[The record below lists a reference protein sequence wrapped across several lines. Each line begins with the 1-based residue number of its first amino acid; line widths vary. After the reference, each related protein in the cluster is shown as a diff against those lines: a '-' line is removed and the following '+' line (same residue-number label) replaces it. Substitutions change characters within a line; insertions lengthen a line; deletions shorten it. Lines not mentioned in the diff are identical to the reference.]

1 MTKHPFRRV
10 SVLAAAGLIG
20 LAQAG
25 CIEDEN
31 FFQPDRTETAAFMS
45 RYVALGNS
53 LTAGYMSGGIND
65 STQQL
70 AYPVLLADRGHVD
83 FVVPSLAMPGCPPPL
98 VGVFDREANGELVR
112 DSTGRVMLETGRVG
126 GGGSSSC
133 ALRIARSEPVQN
145 VAVPG
150 ARIAD
155 AIDLDRPGNATNT
168 LTTLLI
174 GGMPQVEAMALANPT
189 FVSVWLGNND
199 VLGGA
204 LVGDTTLMT
213 PIDTFAFYL
222 ARVANAIG
230 SEQPRGAAFIGV
242 MDVTIAPVLQPG
254 LYYWLADSLGL
265 SPKPVS
271 DDCAPTDSLGATN
284 PLAMNTV
291 SFLAYRDNDI
301 ATISCDPAA
310 EYVLTAAER
319 LAVTERVQAYNSLI
333 FGETQTRNWAFV
345 NAQAAL
351 EDELLTP
358 TRHQRLRACEDLEL
372 GLPMAELVEI
382 FETQCP
388 HPDAPNFFGSLV
400 TYDGI
405 HMSAAAHEVVA
416 DEIARVLNSRYEL
429 SL

>member
-1 MTKHPFRRV
+1 MMKHPFLRTGAI
-10 SVLAAAGLIG
+10 AAALIG
-20 LAQAG
+20 LAQAA
-25 CIEDEN
+25 CIDDERII
-31 FFQPDRTETAAFMS
+31 QPELTETASFMA

-70 AYPVLLADRGHVD
+70 AYPVLLADRGHAD

-98 VGVFDREANGELVR
+98 VGVYDREANGELVR
-112 DSTGRVMLETGRVG
+112 DSTGRVVFETGRVG
-126 GGGSSSC
+126 GGGSSTC
-133 ALRIARSEPVQN
+133 ALRVAQSEPVQN

-155 AIDLDRPGNATNT
+155 AVDLDRPGNATNT
-168 LTTLLI
+168 LTTLI
-174 GGMPQVEAMALANPT
+174 NGGLPQVEAMALVDPT

-204 LVGDTTLMT
+204 LVGDTSRMT
-213 PIDTFAFYL
+213 PVDTFSFYL
-222 ARVANAIG
+222 ERIANAIG
-230 SEQPRGAAFIGV
+230 AEQPRGAAFIGV
-242 MDVTIAPVLQPG
+242 MDVTVAPVLQPG

-271 DDCAPTDSLGATN
+271 ADCAPTDTLGAAN
-284 PLAMNTV
+284 PFSMNTV

-301 ATISCDPAA
+301 TEVSCDPAA
-310 EYVLTAAER
+310 EYVLTPAER
-319 LAVTERVQAYNSLI
+319 LAVSERVQAYNSLI
-333 FGETQTRNWAFV
+333 QAQTQQRNWAYI

-351 EDELLTP
+351 EDELIGP
-358 TRHQRLRACEDLEL
+358 TRHERLRACEDLSTSATMEQ
-372 GLPMAELVEI
+372 MVVI

-400 TYDGI
+400 TWDGI
-405 HMSAAAHEVVA
+405 HMSAAAHEVLA
-416 DEIARVLNSRYEL
+416 DELARVLNSRYTI